1 MTASSPTIL
10 VLTNDAGLGHR
21 KAAHAIAAAIEE
33 CYGDRLRP
41 ILANPIDDQSIP
53 SYLRNL
59 QTNYSQFVRQVP
71 SLYSLAHEFG
81 NHYASTFLLERMAIR
96 NLCHPLRRILE
107 RTHPDV
113 IVTTHP
119 VFVAPLVEYR
129 RRYGETWRIVVLI
142 TDLARLQR
150 LWFRKEVDLYLMPT
164 QEAAE
169 LAHGHAIRPENVRV
183 TGVPIDLRL
192 AEKTPSKAELRAGF
206 DWHPSLPTF
215 IVAGSRRVHDFLS
228 VLRAVNRSDLPI
240 QLVVVT
246 GDAEELLDDIR
257 GIDWQIPAHIYG
269 LVPDFPLFL
278 RAADAIITKAGGLTV
293 AEALG
298 AGTPLFITQSLPL
311 YERGNAAYVV
321 QYGAGRRIS
330 KLDKLGDAVQN
341 SLAENGR
348 ILREMSLHAT
358 EIGRPRAAYDAAEQ
372 IWALFVDPHR
382 EGFLAIDN

>member
-1 MTASSPTIL
+1 
-10 VLTNDAGLGHR
+10 
-21 KAAHAIAAAIEE
+21 
-33 CYGDRLRP
+33 
-41 ILANPIDDQSIP
+41 
-53 SYLRNL
+53 
-59 QTNYSQFVRQVP
+59 
-71 SLYSLAHEFG
+71 
-81 NHYASTFLLERMAIR
+81 
-96 NLCHPLRRILE
+96 
-107 RTHPDV
+107 
-113 IVTTHP
+113 
-119 VFVAPLVEYR
+119 
-129 RRYGETWRIVVLI
+129 
-142 TDLARLQR
+142 
-150 LWFRKEVDLYLMPT
+150 
-164 QEAAE
+164 
-169 LAHGHAIRPENVRV
+169 
-183 TGVPIDLRL
+183 
-192 AEKTPSKAELRAGF
+192 
-206 DWHPSLPTF
+206 
-215 IVAGSRRVHDFLS
+215 
-228 VLRAVNRSDLPI
+228 LPI